1 MYSTLA
7 RLERDGLTAGAG
19 VEKGEGADRRVY
31 AITADGVHELDAWLS
46 RASFPGGRPS
56 ELFTRVVLAIVSGRP
71 AEEVLAVQRAAYLA
85 RMREI
90 TASRH
95 DGDAIDRLA
104 GDFEMAHL
112 EADLRWV
119 ELAGTRLEGLAAE
132 VGPHPGAIHGWPRE
146 GLPVPE
152 RLHANSDAAG
162 PQSGDLGPPPR
173 HPGGISLPPGHP
185 LAGLESISL
194 NQETG
199 HVEIATTAGQTVRVP
214 SGELPGPRGV
224 SRATFAV
231 RTSTFRGDLG
241 SRRRPILVSNRDG
254 R

>member
-1 MYSTLA
+1 MSVRMALLAMLDSGGSSHGFVLKQRYDSLFPYSGELKYGQVYSTLA
-7 RLERDGLTAGAG
+7 RLERDGLTAGVG

-31 AITADGVHELDAWLS
+31 AITEDGVHELDAWLS

-132 VGPHPGAIHGWPRE
+132 VGPRPGA
-146 GLPVPE
+146 
-152 RLHANSDAAG
+152 
-162 PQSGDLGPPPR
+162 
-173 HPGGISLPPGHP
+173 
-185 LAGLESISL
+185 
-194 NQETG
+194 
-199 HVEIATTAGQTVRVP
+199 P
-214 SGELPGPRGV
+214 S
-224 SRATFAV
+224 
-231 RTSTFRGDLG
+231 
-241 SRRRPILVSNRDG
+241 
-254 R
+254 